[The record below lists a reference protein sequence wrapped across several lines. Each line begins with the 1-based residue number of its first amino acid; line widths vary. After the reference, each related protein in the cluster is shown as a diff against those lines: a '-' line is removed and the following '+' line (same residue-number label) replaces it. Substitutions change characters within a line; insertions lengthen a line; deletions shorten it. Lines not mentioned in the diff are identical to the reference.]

1 VATTPDEMITRNTFA
16 IEALGLAVERLRELR
31 KGKELTVRKR
41 YTREIARANEEITDL
56 EIVNAHL
63 RAAGTVI
70 DPIDNGVQS
79 RLDVLADRIDAAIRN
94 DFKINAAFDTV
105 LDVISFA
112 EEIGAIID
120 SHEHA

>member
-1 VATTPDEMITRNTFA
+1 MALTPNEMISRNTAA
-16 IEALGLAVERLRELR
+16 IKALELAVERLRELR
-31 KGKELTVRKR
+31 KGKELTIRKR

-56 EIVNAHL
+56 EIVNGHL

-70 DPIDNGVQS
+70 DPIDGNVQA

>member
-1 VATTPDEMITRNTFA
+1 MALTPNEMISRNTVA
-16 IEALGLAVERLRELR
+16 IKALGLAVERLRELR
-31 KGKELTVRKR
+31 KGKELTIRKR
-41 YTREIARANEEITDL
+41 YTREIVRANEEITDL
-56 EIVNAHL
+56 EIVNGHL

-70 DPIDNGVQS
+70 DPMGADVQA
-79 RLDVLADRIDAAIRN
+79 RLDVLAERIEREIRN